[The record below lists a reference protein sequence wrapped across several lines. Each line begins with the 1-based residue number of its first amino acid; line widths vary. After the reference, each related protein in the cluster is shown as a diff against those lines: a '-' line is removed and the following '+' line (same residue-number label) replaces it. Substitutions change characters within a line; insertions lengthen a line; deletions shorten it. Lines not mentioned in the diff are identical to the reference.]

1 MEESGDGNRRR
12 RPPTPMEEA
21 PVRRGPI
28 TQDESH
34 FGAGESGLSRRRRR
48 RRRRP
53 RRSGTHSESQASS
66 SVAPPVD
73 GGAADPDSPTGPRVV
88 FSDGRIH
95 GVYTREF
102 LKEYLSSQ
110 SRQRPETRSQAPSS
124 SSAPRSDHPGAEGG
138 TRVRQSVLY
147 SDRPRRSRPRR
158 QTPAEEHPG
167 IVSSSELGRL
177 VTDSPTFEA
186 LSLIDSPPLTPQ
198 TTDAEESDNDEA
210 PPEHVRSG
218 FGFRTCSARPPRPK
232 WSGGVRG
239 QGKWSGGVRGQGMLE
254 KHAGD
259 ANNSE
264 LVQSITDLSRSE
276 ALSLTVSSFS
286 TSEKPTE
293 DSDDDTEEELRLL
306 EEYFDAHPPTSISQ
320 AFDEL
325 EAANHAALTSLA
337 AEWGIEPPPPL
348 SPPRR
353 QFLADQEQQKM
364 STAVAH
370 HNPQCFLVLIVGN
383 LGCKLSKN
391 PLWQEASDEEIV
403 ENAKKWM
410 RDEVALVFE
419 DYIGRRDDLKIVDY
433 HLDELCYQC
442 VSVEDYHN
450 IFHHY
455 NFTVKLKKVNSDDW
469 VGALYFAE
477 VKQMFGRKSYFC
489 CRLEPNEN
497 GHCNACQN
505 QGVNDLRHPATRGF
519 TGVGYGLWYPDEF

>member
-1 MEESGDGNRRR
+1 MEED
-12 RPPTPMEEA
+12 
-21 PVRRGPI
+21 PVQRGPI
-28 TQDESH
+28 TQDESR
-34 FGAGESGLSRRRRR
+34 FGAGESGLSRRRRQ

-53 RRSGTHSESQASS
+53 RRSGTHSQSQASS

-73 GGAADPDSPTGPRVV
+73 GGAADPDSPTGLRVV

-102 LKEYLSSQ
+102 LREYLSSQ

-210 PPEHVRSG
+210 
-218 FGFRTCSARPPRPK
+218 
-232 WSGGVRG
+232 
-239 QGKWSGGVRGQGMLE
+239 LE

-370 HNPQCFLVLIVGN
+370 PQHSTVPR
-383 LGCKLSKN
+383 KLR
-391 PLWQEASDEEIV
+391 QEASDEEIV

-469 VGALYFAE
+469 VSALYFAE

-519 TGVGYGLWYPDEF
+519 TGGGYGLWYPDEF

>member
-1 MEESGDGNRRR
+1 
-12 RPPTPMEEA
+12 
-21 PVRRGPI
+21 VRRGPI
-28 TQDESH
+28 TQDESR

-48 RRRRP
+48 RRRQP
-53 RRSGTHSESQASS
+53 RRSGTHSQSQASS
-66 SVAPPVD
+66 SVAPPVN

-102 LKEYLSSQ
+102 LREYLSSQ
-110 SRQRPETRSQAPSS
+110 SRQRHETRSQAPSS

-167 IVSSSELGRL
+167 IMSSSELGRL

-218 FGFRTCSARPPRPK
+218 FGFRILGPQTLRYSARPPRP
-232 WSGGVRG
+232 
-239 QGKWSGGVRGQGMLE
+239 KWSGGVRGQGMLE

-370 HNPQCFLVLIVGN
+370 PQHSTVPR
-383 LGCKLSKN
+383 KLR
-391 PLWQEASDEEIV
+391 QEASDEEIV

-469 VGALYFAE
+469 VSALYFAE

-519 TGVGYGLWYPDEF
+519 TGGGYGLWYPDEF